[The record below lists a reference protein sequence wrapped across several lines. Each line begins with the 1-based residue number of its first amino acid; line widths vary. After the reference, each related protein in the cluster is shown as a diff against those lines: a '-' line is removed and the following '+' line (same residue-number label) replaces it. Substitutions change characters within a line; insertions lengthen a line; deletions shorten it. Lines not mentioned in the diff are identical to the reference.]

1 MEQTEIKINRSQ
13 ELLRKIRNRETLKT
27 AEKLYLTITLSLPA
41 MLAQVVSIIMQ
52 YIDAAMVGHLGEKA
66 SASIGLVSTST
77 WLIGGTA
84 MAAVSG
90 FSIQVAQEIGAKRYK
105 HARELLRQSYI
116 IVLALAVILMAAGL
130 LLAPVL
136 PKWLGGTPDI
146 VKESRKYFT
155 VFSLALPIAGMSRLA
170 GSMLQA
176 SGNMKVPGLLNSAAC
191 ILDIIFNAFF
201 IFDTAD
207 YKVFGMNI
215 TVPGLGLGVTG
226 AALGSAAAELVVC
239 ILMYCFLWSRR
250 SLLSGKNVFRED
262 NADAENRN
270 MITGDRKTENRN
282 MITGDWKTGDR
293 NMITGDR
300 KAESRNMITGDRKTG
315 NRKTEHR
322 KAEHRRI
329 KLERVDLRKAWSLG
343 WPIGLEHIAICG
355 AMVVTTVLVAPL
367 GNIAIAANSF
377 AITAE
382 SLCYMPGYGIGDA
395 AATLVGQSVGAGRK
409 ELAFSFGRI
418 TIAAGM
424 VVMTLMGVVMYC
436 AAPLMIGFLTPVKE
450 IKELGTT
457 VLRIEAFAEPLYAA
471 SIVAAGALRGAGD
484 TFKPFLMNLISLWAV
499 RLGLAFLLTGRI
511 AKIFGISGGGALGKL
526 LTTNLGL
533 EGIWIAMC
541 VELCFRGA
549 IFLIR
554 FHRRKWMGK
563 AA

>member
-262 NADAENRN
+262 NADA
-270 MITGDRKTENRN
+270 K
-282 MITGDWKTGDR
+282 
-293 NMITGDR
+293 
-300 KAESRNMITGDRKTG
+300 S
-315 NRKTEHR
+315 R

-329 KLERVDLRKAWSLG
+329 KLERADLRKAWSLG